1 MRRWW
6 SVLVA
11 VGLAGVLLSG
21 CGQPAGIDGALLDDW
36 APLAEPK
43 PFVPPVGTCHPAE
56 PVKVAPLASYEP
68 VDCTAAHR
76 TETVHVGTF
85 AGAAANA
92 ETPPAERSPEIR
104 TAFGECDGKAR
115 EYVGNEW
122 RVGRLRMEVALPS
135 PVAWTGGARWFR
147 CDMAEVAN
155 VEPTNGA
162 VVSRTASV
170 RGALKGPSPLG
181 LACYSIQRTA
191 SRTIT
196 GMPAVDCAKPHNS
209 EFVGV
214 WNAPATMTF
223 PTRDIDWVR
232 PFEECRKLIATYV
245 GAPDDANLRFRADVL
260 PLPPREPDWQAGN
273 RGVRCYLGLYGQ
285 GTVSRS
291 VKGAGLAA
299 LPVPTR

>member
-11 VGLAGVLLSG
+11 VSVAGVLLSG
-21 CGQPAGIDGALLDDW
+21 CGQPAGIDGALVDDW

-56 PVKVAPLASYEP
+56 PVKVAPLTAYEP
-68 VDCTAAHR
+68 VDCAAPHR

-85 AGAAANA
+85 SGAAASREA
-92 ETPPAERSPEIR
+92 PPAEQSAEIR

-122 RVGRLRMEVALPS
+122 RAGRLRMEVALPS

-147 CDMAEVAN
+147 CDMAEVAS
-155 VEPTNGA
+155 VEPTSGA
-162 VVSRTASV
+162 VVNRTASV
-170 RGALKGPSPLG
+170 RGALKAPSPLA
-181 LACYSIQRTA
+181 LACYSIRRSAQ
-191 SRTIT
+191 RTIT

-214 WNAPATMTF
+214 WNAPEIPF

-232 PFEECRKLIATYV
+232 LFDECRKLIATYV
-245 GAPDDANLRFRADVL
+245 GAPDDANMRFRTDVL
-260 PLPPREPDWQAGN
+260 ALPGRQADWQAGN

-285 GTVSRS
+285 GVVSRS

-299 LPVPTR
+299 LPVPTN